1 MAVIALVALIA
12 VAVFAQDKQAS
23 TREILRQKVNA
34 DKRLLLAANIMG
46 DPEV

>member
-12 VAVFAQDKQAS
+12 VAVFARDKQAS

-34 DKRLLLAANIMG
+34 DKRLFVAANIMG
-46 DPEV
+46 DPQV